1 MMVIVMHNNDDEN
14 YQVPCKFLMV
24 FSLRT
29 RSSISGVWT
38 CGMVTETLTC
48 VAQEDCSSKA
58 WSSLVPKRVCV
69 VNVMRAEPVPSVG
82 SVLLLLSALKK
93 HQQTLACICIAKAM
107 FVTCLCLCLLDNLI
121 RTDAIH

>member
-1 MMVIVMHNNDDEN
+1 
-14 YQVPCKFLMV
+14 
-24 FSLRT
+24 
-29 RSSISGVWT
+29 
-38 CGMVTETLTC
+38 MVTETLTS

-107 FVTCLCLCLLDNLI
+107 IVTCLCLCLLDNLI

>member
-1 MMVIVMHNNDDEN
+1 MMVTVMYENDDEN
-14 YQVPCKFLMV
+14 YQVPCKFLMM
-24 FSLRT
+24 FSLRA

-38 CGMVTETLTC
+38 HGMVTETLTC

-58 WSSLVPKRVCV
+58 WSGLVPKRVCV

-93 HQQTLACICIAKAM
+93 TPAD
-107 FVTCLCLCLLDNLI
+107 TCLHLHRQGHVCHVFVFVS
-121 RTDAIH
+121 T